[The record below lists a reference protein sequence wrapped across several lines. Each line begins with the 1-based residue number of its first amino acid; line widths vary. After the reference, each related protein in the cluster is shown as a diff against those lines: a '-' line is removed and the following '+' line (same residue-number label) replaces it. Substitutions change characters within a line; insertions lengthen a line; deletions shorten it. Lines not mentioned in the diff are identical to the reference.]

1 MTAVCRLLRPPAAVD
16 LQACLHVTQQLS
28 NGQQPMCVSAH
39 LLHAGGI
46 WSMHCHNRSIAT
58 ASKDCSVVLS
68 SLDAAGSIMAVQS
81 YEQQHA
87 GAVKCVR
94 WRDKHSLA
102 SCGNDM

>member
-1 MTAVCRLLRPPAAVD
+1 MD

-28 NGQQPMCVSAH
+28 SGQQPMCVSAH
-39 LLHAGGI
+39 FLHAGGI
-46 WSMHCHNRSIAT
+46 WSMHCHGRSVAT
-58 ASKDCSVVLS
+58 ASKDCSVVVS
-68 SLDAAGSIMAVQS
+68 SLDAAGSITVVQN

-94 WRDKHSLA
+94 WRHNHTLA